1 MELFLSAYGNG
12 ITPEELVDNAIL
24 RIASMGAYIAQQ
36 VARHNP
42 LFQLHAEENHAAG
55 YFRAAAELA
64 RMRGDLI

>member
-1 MELFLSAYGNG
+1 MSMIGEW
-12 ITPEELVDNAIL
+12 ITSNPKLVDNAIL

-42 LFQLHAEENHAAG
+42 LFQLHAVENHAAG

-64 RMRGDLI
+64 RIRGELI